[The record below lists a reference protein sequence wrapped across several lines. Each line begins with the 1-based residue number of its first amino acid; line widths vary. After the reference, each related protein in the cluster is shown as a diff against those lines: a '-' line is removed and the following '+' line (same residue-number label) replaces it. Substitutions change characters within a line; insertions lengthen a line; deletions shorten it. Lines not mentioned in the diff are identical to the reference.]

1 MTVRIDDPSGRVS
14 EELSQVL
21 EDALADAGDE
31 PVTMGMARDKLKQTL
46 AEQGRAASRT
56 IGAEQTLYAELE
68 ALVEE
73 FGKDAPV
80 IDFVAVKA
88 SDELSELIEEVLDQ
102 TAGEQGVTLGRVR
115 ETIEQGLTAE
125 LEGEGTFESDV
136 EQPLLAELDALIE
149 RYGPDTPAED
159 VLRFD

>member
-21 EDALADAGDE
+21 EDALADAGEE
-31 PVTMGMARDKLKQTL
+31 PVTLGMARDKLKQAL
-46 AEQGRAASRT
+46 AEQGREPNRR

-73 FGKDAPV
+73 FGEQAPV
-80 IDFVAVKA
+80 IDFIAVKA

-115 ETIEQGLTAE
+115 DAIERGLTAE
-125 LEGEGTFESDV
+125 LEGEGLFESDI

-149 RYGPDTPAED
+149 RYGTDAPAED